1 VVQVMYQNQ
10 QHHFLGTIMATI
22 KPRITVTLT
31 EQQHSVLKSISSAG
45 GKSMSVVISE
55 LLEVSMPMLQRMAS
69 ALEVIRFNT
78 DEERARMVAAMDQ
91 AQAVIQPMAVAA
103 QAEFDGVLSAMS
115 AHGGQA
121 SSPRPVITGA
131 MKSQRRSTAVRK
143 TGKKGG

>member
-1 VVQVMYQNQ
+1 
-10 QHHFLGTIMATI
+10 
-22 KPRITVTLT
+22 
-31 EQQHSVLKSISSAG
+31 
-45 GKSMSVVISE
+45 MSVVISE